1 MEQELP
7 ALIKAAD
14 ERGGLLLWVYIS
26 AAGWEE
32 TQLSHF
38 QAAHDTKTPIDSR
51 PAPEREEVLKSVA
64 RQAKQV
70 ASRLLADSEIKL
82 SIRCRQSSPAAT
94 FAMDCADEMSFA
106 NVNFM
111 NATLIAR

>member
-1 MEQELP
+1 MEKELP

-14 ERGGLLLWVYIS
+14 ERGRRLLWVYIS
-26 AAGWEE
+26 AAGEE

-38 QAAHDTKTPIDSR
+38 QAAHDTKAPLESR

-70 ASRLLADSEIKL
+70 ASRLLADSEINL

-106 NVNFM
+106 NVNSM